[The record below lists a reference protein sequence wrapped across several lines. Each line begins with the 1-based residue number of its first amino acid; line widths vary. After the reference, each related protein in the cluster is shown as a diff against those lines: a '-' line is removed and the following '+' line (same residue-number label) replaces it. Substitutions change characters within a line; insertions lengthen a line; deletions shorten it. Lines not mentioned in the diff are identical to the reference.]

1 MLKLRV
7 ANYKL
12 NTELQFSEKFAVS
25 NLLKTFVRVELLH
38 CMLLK
43 PLAVTEN

>member
-7 ANYKL
+7 ANDKL
-12 NTELQFSEKFAVS
+12 NTELQFSEKFAEP
-25 NLLKTFVRVELLH
+25 NLIKTFERVELLH